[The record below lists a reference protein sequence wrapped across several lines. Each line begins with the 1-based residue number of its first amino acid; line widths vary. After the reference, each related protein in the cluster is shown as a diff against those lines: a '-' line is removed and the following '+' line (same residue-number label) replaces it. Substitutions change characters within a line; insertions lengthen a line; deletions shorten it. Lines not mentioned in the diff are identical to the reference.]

1 MSIMDSFLKKQQNSA
16 PKPKVQN
23 TEINT
28 AEKIEAQPSSP
39 VRGGKHEKLDEG
51 NNDFKELISKGDFSF

>member
-1 MSIMDSFLKKQQNSA
+1 MKQMSIMDSFLKKQQNSA

-28 AEKIEAQPSSP
+28 TEKIEA
-39 VRGGKHEKLDEG
+39 
-51 NNDFKELISKGDFSF
+51 